1 MHLTKS
7 ILVFVAVSTLGLP
20 SFAETI
26 ETYDW
31 GTINGGFGASV
42 QYTEYSDESKS
53 FDALVGHSASGY
65 QRIYFAN
72 YYDEDRNICSSTTS
86 YPTTATI
93 IFDDQA
99 VKMSRWCK
107 KFDDVDQYYYQYT
120 PETDRGDSYV
130 INLFKR
136 ATLPIKIH
144 IDGETL
150 YFPVMGFTKA
160 WNNAGGDAI

>member
-1 MHLTKS
+1 MHFYK
-7 ILVFVAVSTLGLP
+7 AVCSFLAFSLFALP

-42 QYTEYSDESKS
+42 EYVKYPDESKS
-53 FDALVGHSASGY
+53 FDALIGHSTSGH
-65 QRIYFAN
+65 QRIYFTS
-72 YYDEDRNICSSTTS
+72 YYNEDGNVCSSTTT

-93 IFDDQA
+93 IFNDQA

-107 KFDDVDQYYYQYT
+107 QFADVDQYYYQYT

-144 IDGETL
+144 IDGETF

-160 WNNAGGDAI
+160 WNSAGGNAI

>member
-1 MHLTKS
+1 MRLIKAVFAFVS
-7 ILVFVAVSTLGLP
+7 IGLFAAP

-26 ETYDW
+26 NKYDW
-31 GTINGGFGASV
+31 GTINGGFGAGV
-42 QYTEYSDESKS
+42 KYVKFSDKTKRL
-53 FDALVGHSASGY
+53 DAVINHSTSGH
-65 QRIYFAN
+65 QRIYFSN
-72 YYDEDRNICSSTTS
+72 YYNDEKNICSSTTS

-107 KFDDVDQYYYQYT
+107 KFNDVDQYYYQYT